1 MAGSARTIPAPP
13 VNPETKPFWD
23 AAAQGRLLIKRCTA
37 CDEPHWY
44 PRALCPFCGS
54 ERTEWMEASGH
65 GTIYAYSVFR
75 RAQIPYAIAYVTLA
89 EGPTMMTNIVD
100 CDLARFGSA
109 KQSAWR
115 SSPRTA
121 GRQCRCSRRLSPQRA
136 PEYLRACA
144 RGRSARWRKRHR

>member
-1 MAGSARTIPAPP
+1 RGRRPPARGGGRAAARPAGAAPRCSGGESEMAGSAATLPPPP

-23 AAAQGRLLIKRCTA
+23 AAAQGRFLIKRCTA

-100 CDLARFGSA
+100 C
-109 KQSAWR
+109 
-115 SSPRTA
+115 
-121 GRQCRCSRRLSPQRA
+121 
-136 PEYLRACA
+136 
-144 RGRSARWRKRHR
+144 